1 METIVQDIEAGPGQD
16 MTVYQ
21 TVSLEDEVLIDNEEG
36 DSFLV
41 PFLSRLENSLR
52 SNVNP
57 IETIGSVLET
67 YDDKSMIGAIGD
79 RTGSGSDDRGP
90 FQPINNLNGDNP
102 ITVKCNTTSLNSGG
116 DSVDFNPSNYT
127 VGAVITGVGGNSNL
141 SGAMYDINWVDAN
154 TLELN
159 GLSQNGSEDVSNAY
173 VAPLFDASIV
183 YGRNWDN
190 NERIQNV
197 GPYDLQI
204 YLGRDGSP
212 NDLKQPF
219 LNEPVLVGNSDGR
232 LSYNPMTIN
241 EPNVDANNNTSTIKL
256 SREVE
261 NKGSVDINVNEI
273 GVAGRHSNFESY
285 QNANVWDFITR
296 DTTSVTISP
305 GSTVSFT
312 YRIRTNA
319 NDDGGIMTNFFELM
333 FRQFTKSS
341 RNAKDI
347 NNNDVSRGNSR
358 RQFYVL
364 GKGGYRFN
372 EALRGVQVG
381 RSNDIVNAGNT
392 SFQDRVPYGD
402 GDDELF
408 PVGSFVEKQVEDAAN
423 SRFYVDISRVFE
435 NRGTTTIDIEETGL
449 YVGTGN
455 AIVMI
460 ARHRTASTSVS
471 PGDSIKVTYRF
482 QVQP

>member
-41 PFLSRLENSLR
+41 PFLSRLENSMR
-52 SNVNP
+52 SRINP
-57 IETIGSVLET
+57 TETFASVLET
-67 YDDKSMIGAIGD
+67 HHNDPIRGAVGDGGSSGNDDLGV
-79 RTGSGSDDRGP
+79 
-90 FQPINNLNGDNP
+90 FQSINSLSGDNP
-102 ITVKCNTTSLNSGG
+102 ITVQCSSTTVNAGG
-116 DSVDFNPSNYT
+116 DAVSFNPINYV
-127 VGAVITGVGGNSNL
+127 VGAVITGLSGNSNL
-141 SGAMYDINWVDAN
+141 SGAHYDVNWVDAS

-159 GLSQNGSEDVSNAY
+159 GEAQTGNEDISNAY
-173 VAPLFDASIV
+173 VAPIFDASIA
-183 YGRNWDN
+183 YLSQWDGSS
-190 NERIQNV
+190 IDDP
-197 GPYDLQI
+197 GPFDLEI
-204 YLGRDGSP
+204 YLGRDGST
-212 NDLKQPF
+212 NTLRQPH
-219 LNEPVLVGNSDGR
+219 LNEPILKGSSDGR

-273 GVAGRHSNFESY
+273 GVAGRHTERGYSGQDAS
-285 QNANVWDFITR
+285 VWDFITR

-319 NDDGGIMTNFFELM
+319 SDDGGIMTNFFELM
-333 FRQFTKSS
+333 FRQFTKNS

-347 NNNDVSRGNSR
+347 NNNDVSRSNSR

-364 GKGGYRFN
+364 GRGGYRFN

-392 SFQDRVPYGD
+392 SLQDRVPYGD

-423 SRFYVDISRVFE
+423 NRFYFDISRVFE
-435 NRGTTTIDIEETGL
+435 NRGTTTINIEETGL
-449 YVGTGN
+449 YVDTGN
-455 AIVMI
+455 ATVMI
-460 ARHRTASTSVS
+460 ARHKTASTSVS
-471 PGDSIKVTYRF
+471 PGNSIKVTYRF